1 MKPFTTVKNVSYSV
15 RKNSFVGEKHEKK
28 ILENISFEV
37 ERGEILGVAG
47 PSGGGKTTLAKILA
61 GILEPTHGE
70 IIKNLSKTDQ
80 RTANSIQLLFQNSEE
95 IINPFRKVKDILIE
109 ALQQEN
115 GKSIFNEER
124 LTGLLTEVN
133 INENLLDKYCMQL
146 SGGQRQRAAL
156 ARLLAVEPE
165 ILILDEPFS
174 AQDVES
180 QLNLLLLLK
189 KINSEKGITLICIS
203 HQENVLN
210 KLTPRIIRIKE
221 GKLISDQV
229 KKETDA

>member
-1 MKPFTTVKNVSYSV
+1 MKPLLAVKNISYSV
-15 RKNSFVGEKHEKK
+15 WENSLIGKRNEKK

-37 ERGEILGVAG
+37 ASGEILGIAG
-47 PSGGGKTTLAKILA
+47 PSGGGKTTLAKLMI
-61 GILEPTHGE
+61 GIFEPTNGE
-70 IIKNLSKTDQ
+70 IIKNFLKSEN
-80 RTANSIQLLFQNSEE
+80 RAANRIQLLFQNSEE
-95 IINPFRKVKDILIE
+95 IANPFRKVKDILIE
-109 ALQQEN
+109 VLQLKN
-115 GKSIFNEER
+115 GKSLPTKER
-124 LTGLLTEVN
+124 LSGLLSDVN
-133 INENLLDKYCMQL
+133 IHENLLEKYCMQL
-146 SGGQRQRAAL
+146 SGGQRQRVAL

-189 KINSEKGITLICIS
+189 KINAKKRITLICIS

-221 GKLISDQV
+221 GKLVS
-229 KKETDA
+229 E